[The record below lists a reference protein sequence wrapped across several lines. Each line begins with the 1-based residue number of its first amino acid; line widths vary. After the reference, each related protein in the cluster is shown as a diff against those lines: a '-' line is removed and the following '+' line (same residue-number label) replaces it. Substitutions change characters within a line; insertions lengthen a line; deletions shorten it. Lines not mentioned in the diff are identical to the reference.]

1 MRRFRVFFL
10 VATNVLQGLQMS
22 GGFNIGGRS
31 FALPRDR
38 LLQDTFGV
46 LVRETRVVEPLRVR
60 I

>member
-1 MRRFRVFFL
+1 M
-10 VATNVLQGLQMS
+10 ATTNVLQRLQMS

-38 LLQDTFGV
+38 LLQNTFGF
-46 LVRETRVVEPLRVR
+46 LVRETRMVEPLRVR